1 MLVNPVSM
9 LTSRWYLH
17 MWKLSMC
24 FPDHCL
30 ESAEE
35 HKHVSILLSTC
46 FQNVQRQKQIRNSL
60 KAFTWHQVHDNM
72 AYGDLLDQEQE
83 LHDWYSSSKNMASH
97 KGQSTVHNFT
107 AQIIYVFDRKHSVSA
122 FKPWMLPWF
131 TFIIQEESQGLLW
144 NVYYCIFRWAKI
156 MNLLQ

>member
-1 MLVNPVSM
+1 MTTFIFGWTNPSNIIKMNNVIESFNNYISIKTLFFFHDNLIMLVNPVSM

-35 HKHVSILLSTC
+35 HKDVSILLSTC
-46 FQNVQRQKQIRNSL
+46 FQNVQLQKQIRNSL

-72 AYGDLLDQEQE
+72 PTVICWIRNRNYMTDMFIQQEHGIAQRTIYCTQF
-83 LHDWYSSSKNMASH
+83 YSSN
-97 KGQSTVHNFT
+97 NICF
-107 AQIIYVFDRKHSVSA
+107 
-122 FKPWMLPWF
+122 W
-131 TFIIQEESQGLLW
+131 
-144 NVYYCIFRWAKI
+144 
-156 MNLLQ
+156 